1 MPRFAG
7 AKEPKDY
14 KIGTKGLEF
23 APYGILEP
31 KDDLAFKAAVDK
43 AVIELIKDGT
53 VASLYAKY
61 FEQPIPPKGINLEL
75 PMSDVLKRALA
86 NPTDSG
92 DEAAYR

>member
-1 MPRFAG
+1 MAR
-7 AKEPKDY
+7 
-14 KIGTKGLEF
+14 
-23 APYGILEP
+23 
-31 KDDLAFKAAVDK
+31 
-43 AVIELIKDGT
+43 
-53 VASLYAKY
+53 LYSRY